1 MEFTNNIQYKHHLRA
16 LHQESTD
23 VPTLGVIARQPDGFH
38 CPECSYIHTNVENF
52 RRHVHISALIKG
64 ARGPPKAPAPVSHHS
79 NSLKRPHSP
88 SPPMQQPS
96 KQRLHSPEREA
107 IIADTDPIIP
117 DVPEVVSNQESE
129 NTEHKGQHLPA
140 NIDEILEAHDA
151 AKEILHPLDLWLLSN
166 PFPVTLHSSMLKHLS
181 LEHPGS
187 VAKDCIKACTVQIVF
202 GRKRVGQFLEHLK
215 AKELE
220 LEVLDVIQTPEDPRQ
235 TSIFLRRFQWLTAT
249 DGRPFKKLHGLTA
262 KPVKKEQEFLD
273 LEERVEGYFT
283 RLRPLV
289 MEMQPLVL
297 KWINTPDEKGGIN
310 HRPFAYPQNDS
321 SSEKYQAWGLR
332 LICHVLRCVQTSAAP
347 VLPVLLSDAQI
358 KHAKAI
364 LTTLSITPSPTYTVF
379 DPLIHSLL
387 DSLFFS
393 QHKGVSRHPNQC
405 PVQSFIMCSAIDAR
419 SGNFEKCG
427 TIVGRLSALLHI
439 LRLVAVKS
447 IANKADLLDDSVE
460 NPEFEV
466 CQPFCTRWLRQSQPS
481 PFESIQSLDQ
491 YSTTVA
497 YSEKHLPVFQ
507 WDAKHQSF
515 SIKGHTVSLSKI
527 GDMYTTLL
535 GRMEMLLNE
544 LTEGIQTN
552 VPAHKDIVDD
562 MTEDTPGYCFASS
575 HNGNIDS
582 LRYLNLLAKDNT
594 QWVYNYGTGGTVVWK
609 AVKVAVWMSK
619 AQELNELLLIL
630 MHIGGG
636 QPDINPKYYSNGGVG
651 ATPAP
656 DQLEGGDGLEGHQR
670 RWASMT
676 MIQSEPHFVINGG
689 VGWVRQG
696 ARMKRVPGSPR
707 DNLGMYDTCDIPGSS
722 RETTQECTTYG
733 GIPGSS
739 CETTQ

>member
-1 MEFTNNIQYKHHLRA
+1 MEFSTVKYKHHLKA
-16 LHQESTD
+16 IHQESTE
-23 VPTLGVIARQPDGFH
+23 VPTIGVIDRQPDGFH

-107 IIADTDPIIP
+107 IIVDTAIIP

-129 NTEHKGQHLPA
+129 YVPEVMASEPALHLSHALIHPPALVALQLGIDPVHHLIICGGHGYAVPWKDLASHFQRNTEHKGQHLPA
-140 NIDEILEAHDA
+140 NIDEILEAHHA
-151 AKEILHPLDLWLLSN
+151 AKEIFHPTGLVAPIQSIPCHPGFHCLKCN
-166 PFPVTLHSSMLKHLS
+166 HANIQHSSMLKHLS
-181 LEHPGS
+181 LEHPGN

-202 GRKRVGQFLEHLK
+202 GRKRVGQVWAVEPNYSTFPAHNHQSVQFLEHLK

-220 LEVLDVIQTPEDPRQ
+220 LEVLDVIQAPEDPRQ

-249 DGRPFKKLHGLTA
+249 DGKPFNKLHGLTA
-262 KPVKKEQEFLD
+262 KPVKKEKEFLD

-347 VLPVLLSDAQI
+347 VLPVLLTDAQI

-364 LTTLSITPSPTYTVF
+364 LTTLSITPSPPSTVF

-419 SGNFEKCG
+419 SGNFEKF
-427 TIVGRLSALLHI
+427 
-439 LRLVAVKS
+439 KS

-562 MTEDTPGYCFASS
+562 MTEDTPGYC
-575 HNGNIDS
+575 
-582 LRYLNLLAKDNT
+582 
-594 QWVYNYGTGGTVVWK
+594 
-609 AVKVAVWMSK
+609 
-619 AQELNELLLIL
+619 
-630 MHIGGG
+630 
-636 QPDINPKYYSNGGVG
+636 
-651 ATPAP
+651 
-656 DQLEGGDGLEGHQR
+656 
-670 RWASMT
+670 
-676 MIQSEPHFVINGG
+676 
-689 VGWVRQG
+689 
-696 ARMKRVPGSPR
+696 
-707 DNLGMYDTCDIPGSS
+707 
-722 RETTQECTTYG
+722 
-733 GIPGSS
+733 
-739 CETTQ
+739 